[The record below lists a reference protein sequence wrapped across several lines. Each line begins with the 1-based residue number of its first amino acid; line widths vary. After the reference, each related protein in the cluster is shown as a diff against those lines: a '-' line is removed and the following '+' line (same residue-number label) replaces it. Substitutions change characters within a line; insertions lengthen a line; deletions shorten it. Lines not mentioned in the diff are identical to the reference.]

1 MKTNNSKCLEG
12 NNKWFQKSLMENDQC
27 LTLNKSVKSQSL
39 PGQIGLGESY
49 EIVRFL

>member
-1 MKTNNSKCLEG
+1 
-12 NNKWFQKSLMENDQC
+12 MENDQC
-27 LTLNKSVKSQSL
+27 LSVKNQSL